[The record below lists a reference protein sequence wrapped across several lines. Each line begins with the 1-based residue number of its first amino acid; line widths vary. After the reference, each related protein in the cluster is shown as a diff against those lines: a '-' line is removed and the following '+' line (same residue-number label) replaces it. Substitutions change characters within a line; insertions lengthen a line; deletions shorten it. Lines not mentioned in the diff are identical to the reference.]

1 MFGRKKTS
9 AKLQHDAEL
18 LELIYAV
25 RDQSARAHKI
35 LNNSTEGATDLR
47 QQAQVELQEGL
58 FDFLHRQ
65 ARTRKVSGQQVEDFS
80 VRYNLERKQLR

>member
-9 AKLQHDAEL
+9 AKLDRDAEL

-35 LNNSTEGATDLR
+35 LNNSTEGAMDLR

-65 ARTRKVSGQQVEDFS
+65 ARLRRVSGKQVEDFS
-80 VRYNLERKQLR
+80 VRYNLERKQLH